1 MTSLLEDRVD
11 ILANDQPKLD
21 AALKNLLSFALA
33 EAKASGGTP
42 QQLQE
47 TARSAQAAARSI
59 SIAINGL
66 QMPAAPQ
73 WGLKNPQGEN
83 ESAVDRMESLA
94 RYKAAHAM
102 HDKLRQAG
110 PECKTTKYFGRI
122 FVEDTRVW
130 PEVKAEAENQIPEWI
145 SNPGS
150 ARDLYLSFLKDF
162 EAGLSGARKPSGSE
176 PAARAVD
183 ESDRSE
189 EALAEILWSNDM
201 AATLKARM
209 ERRMARV
216 GDRNKR
222 EESNQNDAYAQ
233 AVRQAT
239 TGALEGQQSEG

>member
-1 MTSLLEDRVD
+1 M
-11 ILANDQPKLD
+11 LANDQPKLD

-102 HDKLRQAG
+102 HDKLKQAG
-110 PECKTTKYFGRI
+110 PECKTTKYFGRL
-122 FVEDTRVW
+122 FLEDTRVW
-130 PEVKAEAENQIPEWI
+130 PEVKAEAENQTPEWI
-145 SNPGS
+145 SNSGS
-150 ARDLYLSFLKDF
+150 AKDSYSSFLKDF
-162 EAGLSGARKPSGSE
+162 EAGLSGARETSGAE
-176 PAARAVD
+176 PVIAHAVD
-183 ESDRSE
+183 ENDRSE

-216 GDRNKR
+216 EDRNKR

-239 TGALEGQQSEG
+239 TAALDSQQA